1 MIMKKSIICFLLFSI
16 TMHSQNQNMRDY
28 QYDQEILNESGQ
40 RHGTLVQTSY
50 LYDSLVYSHI
60 YNNGKL
66 VETTDYRFQIDNKK
80 ELIGVYKDD
89 LPYEGYFVYEN
100 EFEIPEIDYYEKGIF
115 KTKYT
120 TTIMVMMEV
129 EMTGMKPK
137 MIKSIYKDQKL
148 WQGLN
153 HKGFKMDGSHLLATE
168 YYENGTIT
176 NVDLWILA
184 MHYAELVKLKFLP
197 NGYEI
202 YKETIIDP
210 EGDPQND
217 KRPASILVQFTD
229 IDNGNVSFS
238 IDNKLIGK
246 HKFSKQVVS
255 KEMHLDPGI
264 VIYSLTNDNT
274 LLVTT
279 KSNFESNIALDEQ
292 DYNPSIMVMIYQN
305 LIYKSI
311 PMFYATLENDY
322 TEILKNYEET
332 QKTILVLNKDKN
344 PLIGYLIEKE
354 DTYYKY
360 SQYENS
366 NVVATKSKLTLEEI
380 KKLLFE
386 E

>member
-1 MIMKKSIICFLLFSI
+1 MKKLFLCILF
-16 TMHSQNQNMRDY
+16 TTTLYSQNKNMRTY
-28 QYDQEILNESGQ
+28 QYDQEILNKSGQ

-50 LYDSLVYSHI
+50 LYDSLAYSHI

-80 ELIGVYKDD
+80 ELVGKYKDD

-100 EFEIPEIDYYEKGIF
+100 ENEIAEIAYYEKGVF
-115 KTKYT
+115 QFKYT
-120 TTIMVMMEV
+120 TTIIEMMTP

-137 MIKSIYKDQKL
+137 MIKNTYKEEQL

-153 HKGFKMDGSHLLATE
+153 HKGYKMDGSTLLATE

-184 MHYAELVKLKFLP
+184 IHYAELVKLKFLP

-202 YKETIIDP
+202 YKEAIIDP

-246 HKFSKQVVS
+246 HQFSKQVVS
-255 KEMHLDPGI
+255 KGMHLVPGVI
-264 VIYSLTNDNT
+264 IYSLANDNT

-279 KSNFESNIALDEQ
+279 KSDFESNIALDEQ

-322 TEILKNYEET
+322 TEILKNYEEI

-344 PLIGYLIEKE
+344 PLNGYLIEKE
-354 DTYYKY
+354 DVYYKY

-366 NVVATKSKLTLEEI
+366 NVVATKNKLTLEEI
-380 KKLLFE
+380 RKLLFE